1 MPQGGQGQEGDLAD
15 TLGLAGA
22 ALAALEASRRRI
34 DDLNVYPVPD
44 GDTGTNMTLTVR
56 AVVDALERLPPDS
69 DAIGATIVRAC
80 LMGARGNSGVILSQL
95 VRGAVEGWSE
105 AGQPGAGAV
114 AAALRGASEAGYASV
129 REPKEGT
136 ILTVAQALADRAEA
150 LARSQPAAGDLLR
163 DLVGEGER
171 ALAATQD
178 QLDVLREAGVVD
190 AGAAGLVEIV
200 RGIAAHVRGEA
211 LSEPLSECASIPL
224 EAVHFEASR
233 FRYCTSFF
241 VEGADVDPGPL
252 ERELEAFGDSLLV
265 VGAPKAV
272 KVHLHTDEPGKVL
285 ALATAV
291 GVIEEV
297 DVRNMHVQQT
307 ERTGRL
313 TRAAGIAVAVTVCA
327 GAGNRRLFE
336 SLGASCVEGG
346 PTTNPSVA
354 DLLAAI
360 EVVPEAE
367 VLLLPNDGNVLL
379 TAERAAEAAAKH
391 VLVVPTTTLQAGLG
405 ALVAFDPARPAAE
418 NAEAMTAAAAGVR
431 AGAVTRASRT
441 TALGGLAVEEGQFLG
456 LVEEEPVSAGPVLET
471 VAREVIE
478 RLVGEG
484 VDVLTVLV
492 GDGVASADGLVDEVR
507 EAHPELEVE
516 VHEGGQPHYP
526 LLLAAE

>member
-1 MPQGGQGQEGDLAD
+1 
-15 TLGLAGA
+15 
-22 ALAALEASRRRI
+22 
-34 DDLNVYPVPD
+34 
-44 GDTGTNMTLTVR
+44 
-56 AVVDALERLPPDS
+56 
-69 DAIGATIVRAC
+69 
-80 LMGARGNSGVILSQL
+80 SGVILSQL
-95 VRGAVEGWSE
+95 VRGAVEGWSD
-105 AGQPGAGAV
+105 AGERAAGAV

-163 DLVGEGER
+163 DLVGEAER

-291 GVIEEV
+291 GVIEAV
-297 DVRNMHVQQT
+297 DVRNMHV
-307 ERTGRL
+307 
-313 TRAAGIAVAVTVCA
+313 
-327 GAGNRRLFE
+327 
-336 SLGASCVEGG
+336 
-346 PTTNPSVA
+346 
-354 DLLAAI
+354 
-360 EVVPEAE
+360 
-367 VLLLPNDGNVLL
+367 
-379 TAERAAEAAAKH
+379 
-391 VLVVPTTTLQAGLG
+391 
-405 ALVAFDPARPAAE
+405 
-418 NAEAMTAAAAGVR
+418 
-431 AGAVTRASRT
+431 
-441 TALGGLAVEEGQFLG
+441 
-456 LVEEEPVSAGPVLET
+456 
-471 VAREVIE
+471 
-478 RLVGEG
+478 
-484 VDVLTVLV
+484 
-492 GDGVASADGLVDEVR
+492 
-507 EAHPELEVE
+507 
-516 VHEGGQPHYP
+516 
-526 LLLAAE
+526 